1 MRTTTAKIP
10 SQCDMFFLA
19 DDAFP
24 WGRHCLKPYS
34 QSSLTPIKCIFNYCL
49 TRVGRVTEN
58 TFGILTNRFRVFTT
72 RMCLDPD
79 KATIITL
86 VILILHNMLRQLF
99 YESFTPE
106 GYIDMETE
114 NGHMVEG

>member
-1 MRTTTAKIP
+1 MPK
-10 SQCDMFFLA
+10 
-19 DDAFP
+19 
-24 WGRHCLKPYS
+24 
-34 QSSLTPIKCIFNYCL
+34 
-49 TRVGRVTEN
+49 VTEN
-58 TFGILTNRFRVFTT
+58 TFKILTNRFRVFTT